1 VITSGHNADARAR
14 PEAQTVGTVAFA
26 SPSLFLIT
34 LLVVQWVERLAEM
47 KSVGIEYKPD
57 WAAKAK

>member
-14 PEAQTVGTVAFA
+14 PEVQTVGTVAFA

-34 LLVVQWVERLAEM
+34 FIVVQWVERLAEM